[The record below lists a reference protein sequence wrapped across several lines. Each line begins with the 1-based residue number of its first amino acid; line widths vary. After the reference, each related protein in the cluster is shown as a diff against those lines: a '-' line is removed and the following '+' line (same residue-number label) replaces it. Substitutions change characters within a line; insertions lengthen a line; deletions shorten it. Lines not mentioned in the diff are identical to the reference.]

1 MILLL
6 NASLTSFTALFC
18 FLGHFN
24 YTSATGLCYLLLLKC
39 SYRYPQQA
47 SSWSL
52 LKYHLISEVSLVIQ
66 PNLTSLLY
74 CLLILLSCFIFPI
87 VLLSNWICSLIQL
100 FIAVFF
106 PHVCTTN
113 WLLPLSLKH
122 APGKNKTKQTCSR
135 RSGPLSVLFTTI
147 YLRVKVCVWHMIRPS
162 IHIYRMSKSFNIQNQ
177 RLFQKVH
184 LLHLTRSRSPIQYY
198 WTPY

>member
-6 NASLTSFTALFC
+6 NASLTSFIALFC

-24 YTSATGLCYLLLLKC
+24 YTSATGLCYLLFLKC

-66 PNLTSLLY
+66 PNLTPLLSPNPALLLY
-74 CLLILLSCFIFPI
+74 FPHCSHAQLNMFTYSVVYCYIFPPCMYHQ
-87 VLLSNWICSLIQL
+87 LTTPSLIK
-100 FIAVFF
+100 A
-106 PHVCTTN
+106 C
-113 WLLPLSLKH
+113 SRK
-122 APGKNKTKQTCSR
+122 KKKKKTCSR
-135 RSGPLSVLFTTI
+135 RSGPLSVLFITI
-147 YLRVKVCVWHMIRPS
+147 YLRVKVGVWHTIRPS
-162 IHIYRMSKSFNIQNQ
+162 IHIYGMSKSFSIQNQ

-198 WTPY
+198 